1 MAFVLS
7 CRSNCRTCCWL
18 HDKKR
23 WGWKMFLSSRAGL
36 SRVIFKLLSVGLL
49 TPWMRSAC
57 KLSGFS
63 WCCGRVQS
71 PSDVIQKTGKEKLNN
86 THATTQKR
94 ARWFYVAVK
103 TPFLPTCPNVHDTH
117 RLISALQSW
126 HGPTSGLLADKFL
139 NQAFY
144 KVTICRWDNNNI
156 TTESPSEIAAK
167 HARKIVRVNGF

>member
-23 WGWKMFLSSRAGL
+23 WGWKMFLSSRAAL
-36 SRVIFKLLSVGLL
+36 SRDIFLSIGML

-57 KLSGFS
+57 KLSRFS

-71 PSDVIQKTGKEKLNN
+71 PSDVIQKTEKEKLNN

-103 TPFLPTCPNVHDTH
+103 MPFLPTCPNVHDTH

-126 HGPTSGLLADKFL
+126 HRPTSGLLADTFL

-144 KVTICRWDNNNI
+144 KVTVCRRDNNNI

-167 HARKIVRVNGF
+167 RVRKIVRVIGF

>member
-36 SRVIFKLLSVGLL
+36 SRVIFKLLSVRLL

-117 RLISALQSW
+117 RL
-126 HGPTSGLLADKFL
+126 

-144 KVTICRWDNNNI
+144 KVTICRRDNNNI
-156 TTESPSEIAAK
+156 ATESPSEIAPKQAQ
-167 HARKIVRVNGF
+167 KILWVNGF

>member
-7 CRSNCRTCCWL
+7 CRFNCRTCCWL

-23 WGWKMFLSSRAGL
+23 WGWKMFLSSRAAL

-49 TPWMRSAC
+49 TPWMRSAF

-63 WCCGRVQS
+63 WCCGQVQS
-71 PSDVIQKTGKEKLNN
+71 PSDVIQKTEKEKLNN

-103 TPFLPTCPNVHDTH
+103 TPFLPTCQHG
-117 RLISALQSW
+117 LISALQSW
-126 HGPTSGLLADKFL
+126 HRPTSGLLADKFL

-144 KVTICRWDNNNI
+144 KVTICRRDNNNI
-156 TTESPSEIAAK
+156 ATESPSEIAPKQAQ
-167 HARKIVRVNGF
+167 KILWVNGF